1 MWRIRILKRRE
12 LYLVEQ
18 VALQTQKLRLQAEKF
33 ERLSKEDDLT
43 GLANRRAFDMYLKQ
57 AFSRLQNP
65 DQQVSI
71 ALLDIDHFKQIND
84 RYSHIIGD
92 QAIVAVSQE
101 LLRYVGDKTRVARW
115 GAKSSR
121 FYI

>member
-71 ALLDIDHFKQIND
+71 ALLDIDHFKQ
-84 RYSHIIGD
+84 S
-92 QAIVAVSQE
+92 
-101 LLRYVGDKTRVARW
+101 
-115 GAKSSR
+115 
-121 FYI
+121 

>member
-1 MWRIRILKRRE
+1 
-12 LYLVEQ
+12 
-18 VALQTQKLRLQAEKF
+18 
-33 ERLSKEDDLT
+33 
-43 GLANRRAFDMYLKQ
+43 RAFDMYLKQ

-71 ALLDIDHFKQIND
+71 AVLDIDHFKQIND

-101 LLRYVGDKTRVARW
+101 LLGYVGDKTRVARW
-115 GAKSSR
+115 GGEEFTILYVGDPKQA
-121 FYI
+121 

>member
-101 LLRYVGDKTRVARW
+101 LLGYVGDKTEWRD
-115 GAKSSR
+115 GAVKSSPS
-121 FYI
+121 YM